1 MKISSTS
8 PNKRLDSFLGSTL
21 RRARQLGLS
30 MKKSAL
36 QVCITYVLFALLNLP
51 ALAGNLSVENKKEL
65 TVFGLR
71 SLGMQSGIGDVKKV
85 LSKAEIEE
93 LVSTGINLN
102 GFLCAKITDIS
113 ALKVKGAYEVTCV
126 ANRGGTAKKTYL
138 LESLKGIASE
148 M

>member
-1 MKISSTS
+1 MKRFVLEIFIIMSFFSSVS
-8 PNKRLDSFLGSTL
+8 PT
-21 RRARQLGLS
+21 
-30 MKKSAL
+30 
-36 QVCITYVLFALLNLP
+36 
-51 ALAGNLSVENKKEL
+51 ALAGNLSLENKKEL

-71 SLGMQSGIGDVKKV
+71 SLGMQSGVGDVKKV

-113 ALKVKGAYEVTCV
+113 SLKIKSAYEVTCI

>member
-1 MKISSTS
+1 
-8 PNKRLDSFLGSTL
+8 
-21 RRARQLGLS
+21 
-30 MKKSAL
+30 MKKSVI
-36 QVCITYVLFALLNLP
+36 QVCTTFVLLVSFNFPSVAEV
-51 ALAGNLSVENKKEL
+51 LSAENKKEL

-71 SLGMQSGIGDVKKV
+71 SLGMHSVVGDVKKI
-85 LSKAEIEE
+85 LSRTEIEK

-113 ALKVKGAYEVTCV
+113 ALKVRSAYEVTCI
-126 ANRGGTAKKTYL
+126 ANRGGSSKKTYL